1 MFWDK
6 SQIMPNWVGLIL
18 GQIPHCMEQNSSQI
32 PGGIS
37 GFGIEWNIIL
47 TQNHLSFKRHDKED
61 DQNIQPLKVQVT
73 LMFCHPEPRAR
84 LFKAGL
90 R

>member
-1 MFWDK
+1 M
-6 SQIMPNWVGLIL
+6 
-18 GQIPHCMEQNSSQI
+18 GQIPHCAEQNSSQI

-37 GFGIEWNIIL
+37 GFGIFDWYIIL

-61 DQNIQPLKVQVT
+61 DKNIQLLRVQVT
-73 LMFCHPEPRAR
+73 LMFCLPEPRAR

>member
-1 MFWDK
+1 
-6 SQIMPNWVGLIL
+6 MPNWVGLSL
-18 GQIPHCMEQNSSQI
+18 GQIPHSTEQNSSQI

-37 GFGIEWNIIL
+37 GFGNDRYIIL
-47 TQNHLSFKRHDKED
+47 TQNHLSFKRYDKED
-61 DQNIQPLKVQVT
+61 DKNIQPLRVQVT

>member
-1 MFWDK
+1 
-6 SQIMPNWVGLIL
+6 MPNWVGLIL
-18 GQIPHCMEQNSSQI
+18 GQIPHCMETPVKF
-32 PGGIS
+32 PGGLVVLELN
-37 GFGIEWNIIL
+37 GTFYIIL

-61 DQNIQPLKVQVT
+61 DQNIQPLRVQVT